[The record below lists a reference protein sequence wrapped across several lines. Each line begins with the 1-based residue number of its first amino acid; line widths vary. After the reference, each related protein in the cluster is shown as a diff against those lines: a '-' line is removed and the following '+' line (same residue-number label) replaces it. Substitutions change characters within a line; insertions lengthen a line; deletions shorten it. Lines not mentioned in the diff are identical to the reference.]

1 MKWEHELM
9 RDMLE
14 RAREY
19 KDVQTFECMNTA
31 AMLKQAATVMNQWH
45 RKMMFFE
52 MMLERISNFSCS
64 NEEIAAQRMRHIAK
78 NALETVDLE

>member
-1 MKWEHELM
+1 MKWGHELM

-19 KDVQTFECMNTA
+19 EDVQ
-31 AMLKQAATVMNQWH
+31 KQAATVMNQWH